1 MSGSIAFVWMLIV
14 TLVGLNGFAAGVAA
28 VLHIWRRGMRR
39 RTRVLLASVAGGL
52 LPVSPLL
59 AFAFGGEVTGEPRVL
74 VIVAGV
80 FSAAAVVASL
90 PGAVIVARR
99 LEGPGDAVR
108 AFE

>member
-1 MSGSIAFVWMLIV
+1 MSDFIALGWMLIV
-14 TLVGLNGFAAGVAA
+14 TLVGLNGFAAGVVA
-28 VLHIWRRGMRR
+28 VLHIWRRETRR
-39 RTRVLLASVAGGL
+39 RTRILLASVAGGL
-52 LPVSPLL
+52 LPMSPLL
-59 AFAFGGEVTGEPRVL
+59 AFAFGGEVTGVPLVL

-80 FSAAAVVASL
+80 FSAMAAAASL